1 MNVSSMSLENTD
13 YVIKDVYA
21 GLELAK
27 GNLLLL
33 GIIGFA
39 VSMIFLLILRV
50 PFKTVCTYDTIFNV
64 VILLQSILI
73 YSCNSYYKICK
84 DGYVTFPKSDIENSI
99 FQIIICA
106 PYWNL
111 MRTRTVHI
119 SEIENIYLNGTSST
133 SLDVAGTFG
142 SCRFEFS
149 NKQKRNE
156 VRNALARAAKTFS
169 NINLDNSVNPNI

>member
-1 MNVSSMSLENTD
+1 MNISSMSLENTD
-13 YVIKDVYA
+13 YVIKDIYA
-21 GLELAK
+21 GLGLAK
-27 GNLLLL
+27 GNLFLLWF
-33 GIIGFA
+33 ISFV
-39 VSMIFLLILRV
+39 VSMIFLLIMKI
-50 PFKTVCTYDTIFNV
+50 PFKTVCIYDTIFNV

-73 YSCNSYYKICK
+73 YLCNSSYKINK

-119 SEIENIYLNGTSST
+119 SEIENIYLTGAGSNN
-133 SLDVAGTFG
+133 LDVAGTFG
-142 SCRFEFS
+142 SVRFEFS
-149 NKQKRNE
+149 DKQKRNE